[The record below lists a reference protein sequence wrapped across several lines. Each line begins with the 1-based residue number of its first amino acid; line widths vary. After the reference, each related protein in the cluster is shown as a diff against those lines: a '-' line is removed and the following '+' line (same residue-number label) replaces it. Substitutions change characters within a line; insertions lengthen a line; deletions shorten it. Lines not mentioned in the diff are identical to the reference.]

1 MPSME
6 QNGPRNTT
14 QTRKQKPVLKLCNQ
28 PRCAADAISRREI
41 LKKQRESLPIASVK
55 ERLVQEVK
63 NHDVLIIV
71 GETGSGKTTQLPQF
85 LFNAGFCPNGKVIG
99 ITQPRRVAAVT
110 VAKRVAEECGVELG
124 LKVGYSIRFDDKT
137 SSSTRIKYMTDGL
150 LLREALLD
158 PYLSRYSVIIV
169 DEAHERT
176 VHTDVLLGL
185 LKNVQRARLKSVID
199 HAVVNNKKASNG
211 ITKENE
217 KGAECTNFLKQC
229 QRKFPP
235 LKLIIMS
242 ASLDARLFSEYFG
255 GARAVHVEGRQH
267 HVDIFYTLHAET
279 DYVDAALI
287 TIFQIHLEEGPGDI
301 LVFLTGQ
308 EEIEGVERLVQEQL
322 QKLPEESRKL
332 LTAPIFSSLPSEQQ
346 MRVFMPAPAGHRKVI
361 LATNIAETSV
371 TIPGVKYVIDPGFI
385 KARSYDPVKG
395 MESLII
401 IPTSKAQALQR
412 SGRAGREG
420 PGKCFRLYPES
431 EFEKLED
438 STKPEI
444 KRCNLSNVILQ
455 LKALGVDD
463 IIGFDFLEKPSRAA
477 IQKSLEEL
485 FLLGAL
491 TDDCKL
497 SDPVGHQMARL
508 PLDPIY
514 SKALILA
521 SQFNCLEEMLIAV
534 SMLSVESI
542 FYNPREKSEEAKTAK
557 KCFASPD
564 GDHLT
569 LINVYRAA
577 GELLQ
582 KRRMELGIE
591 KNEKNI
597 KGKNEK
603 ILRKWCRENFIN
615 SRSLRHACD
624 IHSQIRGHVEQMGL
638 PISSCGDDTLQFRR
652 CLAASFFLNAALK
665 QPEGTYRALASG
677 QVVQIHPTSV
687 LHQSKVECV
696 IFDELVQTSQKYIR
710 NTTRIDYLWLTEL
723 APHYYAM
730 QG

>member
-1 MPSME
+1 MPSIA
-6 QNGPRNTT
+6 QNGSRNTT
-14 QTRKQKPVLKLCNQ
+14 QSRKQKPVLKFSNQ
-28 PRCAADAISRREI
+28 PRSAADVIARREI
-41 LKKQRESLPIASVK
+41 IKRQRESLPIASVK

-63 NHDVLIIV
+63 NHDILIIV

-85 LFNAGFCPNGKVIG
+85 LFNAGFCPDGKVIG

-124 LKVGYSIRFDDKT
+124 QKVGYSIRFDDNT

-185 LKNVQRARLKSVID
+185 LKNVQRARVKSVND
-199 HAVVNNKKASNG
+199 HVIVNNKKASNS
-211 ITKENE
+211 ITNENG
-217 KGAECTNFLKQC
+217 KGAECTTLLKQC

-267 HVDIFYTLHAET
+267 HVDVFYTLHAET

-322 QKLPEESRKL
+322 QKLPEERKKL
-332 LTAPIFSSLPSEQQ
+332 LTVPIFSSLPSEKQ
-346 MRVFMPAPAGHRKVI
+346 MRVFMPAPAGYRKVI

-371 TIPGVKYVIDPGFI
+371 TIPGIKFVIDPGFV

-455 LKALGVDD
+455 LKALGIDD

-477 IQKSLEEL
+477 IQKSLEQL

-542 FYNPREKSEEAKTAK
+542 FYNPREKSAEAKTAK

-577 GELLQ
+577 DELLQ
-582 KRRMELGIE
+582 KRRMELSTE

-603 ILRKWCRENFIN
+603 IVRKWCKENFIN
-615 SRSLRHACD
+615 SRSLKHACD
-624 IHSQIRGHVEQMGL
+624 IHRLFTPFV
-638 PISSCGDDTLQFRR
+638 PP
-652 CLAASFFLNAALK
+652 FFLFSLRLF
-665 QPEGTYRALASG
+665 Y
-677 QVVQIHPTSV
+677 
-687 LHQSKVECV
+687 
-696 IFDELVQTSQKYIR
+696 FLVGFIYKF
-710 NTTRIDYLWLTEL
+710 
-723 APHYYAM
+723 
-730 QG
+730 